1 MLILVTGGARSGKSG
16 YAQNLALSL
25 SDRPVYVATA
35 RNWGGE
41 FGDRIVRHQ
50 AERGAAW
57 TNFETEKAVSALPIA
72 DRVVVI
78 DCVTLWLTNFFL
90 DLDEAIDPSLAAF
103 QAEIDAIEQWPGTT
117 IVVTNELGMGIHPES
132 AMARRF
138 TDLQGWANQYVAAR
152 AAPVVLMVSGI
163 PVVIKGRSA

>member
-25 SDRPVYVATA
+25 APNPVYVATA
-35 RNWGGE
+35 RNWGGD
-41 FGDRIVRHQ
+41 FGDRIARHQ
-50 AERGAAW
+50 AERGNNW
-57 TNFETEKAVSALPIA
+57 TNFEEEKAVSRLPIA

-103 QAEIDAIEQWPGTT
+103 QAEIAAIGQLPGTF
-117 IVVTNELGMGIHPES
+117 IIVTNELGMGIHPES

-138 TDLQGWANQYVAAR
+138 TDLQGWANQYVAER
-152 AAPVVLMVSGI
+152 AQQVVLMVSGI
-163 PVVIKGRSA
+163 PVPIKG

>member
-16 YAQNLALSL
+16 YAQNLALAL
-25 SDRPVYVATA
+25 SPNPVYVATA
-35 RNWGGE
+35 RNWGGD
-41 FGDRIVRHQ
+41 FGDRIARHQ
-50 AERGAAW
+50 AERGDVW
-57 TNFETEKAVSALPIA
+57 TNFEEEKAVSGLPIG

-103 QAEIDAIEQWPGTT
+103 QAEIDAIGQLPGTF
-117 IVVTNELGMGIHPES
+117 IIVTNELGMGIHPES

-138 TDLQGWANQYVAAR
+138 TDLQGWANQYVAGMAQQ
-152 AAPVVLMVSGI
+152 VVLMVSGI
-163 PVVIKGRSA
+163 PVKIKG

>member
-25 SDRPVYVATA
+25 ADRPVYVATA
-35 RNWGGE
+35 RNWGGD
-41 FGDRIVRHQ
+41 FGDRIARHQ
-50 AERGAAW
+50 AERGDVW
-57 TNFETEKAVSALPIA
+57 TNFEEEKAVSGLPLS

-90 DLDEAIDPSLAAF
+90 DLDETIEPSLAAF
-103 QAEIDAIEQWPGTT
+103 QAEIDAIAQWPGTA

-138 TDLQGWANQYVAAR
+138 TDLQGWANQYVAGR
-152 AAPVVLMVSGI
+152 AAQVVLMVSGI
-163 PVVIKGRSA
+163 PVVIKG